1 MDANEAQPLLADDRQ
16 AAHDAEHDHIHE
28 HIVWLSPAGESSY
41 LHTTRKQIQRFLTS
55 KTGHYAVLLLV
66 SLDVSCIFADFL
78 ISLFLCESSCGKEEA
93 AGKDFKEAQIIL
105 GVVSLLFSCL
115 FMVELLAS
123 IWAFG
128 LPYFKSKFHCFD
140 AFVIVAGF
148 IVDVCL
154 KGVLEEIGSIVVVLR
169 LWRVFK
175 IIEEFSAGAQEQ
187 MDTLTEKIEK
197 LKMENTELKKEL
209 DATNHNSSNGSA

>member
-1 MDANEAQPLLADDRQ
+1 M
-16 AAHDAEHDHIHE
+16 
-28 HIVWLSPAGESSY
+28 
-41 LHTTRKQIQRFLTS
+41 
-55 KTGHYAVLLLV
+55 
-66 SLDVSCIFADFL
+66 
-78 ISLFLCESSCGKEEA
+78 
-93 AGKDFKEAQIIL
+93 
-105 GVVSLLFSCL
+105 
-115 FMVELLAS
+115 
-123 IWAFG
+123 
-128 LPYFKSKFHCFD
+128 
-140 AFVIVAGF
+140 IVAGF